1 MIYDVPYNLI
11 YYHFNSAVFN
21 IYISVSNLIFAF
33 LNLVIFW
40 VFCYKILLQ
49 KVMFREN
56 EQEDFKKKRE

>member
-11 YYHFNSAVFN
+11 YYHFNSAVFI
-21 IYISVSNLIFAF
+21 IYISVRNLIFAF

-40 VFCYKILLQ
+40 VLCYKILLQ
-49 KVMFREN
+49 KAMFRDH